1 MNQLAERM
9 QVSADSVLEE
19 LQNVALHEAQDVQG
33 ATKVRALEL
42 LGRHLNRWDKDEG
55 KSPRV
60 QIVLEG
66 TDLLL

>member
-1 MNQLAERM
+1 M

-19 LQNVALHEAQDVQG
+19 LQKVALHEVKDIQG
-33 ATKVRALEL
+33 STKVRALEL
-42 LGRHLNRWDKDEG
+42 LGRHLNLWDKDEG

-66 TDLLL
+66 KDLEL